1 MVEVT
6 VVVDVTGSV
15 VVVVGSTVVE
25 VELVVVGTDVEV
37 VVGMLDEV
45 VVGTIDGVVVVGIGL
60 GVAGL
65 GAADEDEVVV
75 GQHSFLQLH
84 GNVEQ
89 RIRFVHGVEQR
100 TDDTAE
106 DSRSGVPIAVDAV
119 PEARNPLP

>member
-1 MVEVT
+1 NDPGIEVH
-6 VVVDVTGSV
+6 
-15 VVVVGSTVVE
+15 VGVQPA
-25 VELVVVGTDVEV
+25 L
-37 VVGMLDEV
+37 
-45 VVGTIDGVVVVGIGL
+45 
-60 GVAGL
+60 
-65 GAADEDEVVV
+65 DEVVV